1 MANLPGNRGSGGG
14 EGGGGRGPGGRDS
27 GGRGR
32 GPGGQRSQEDSEFED
47 KVIHINRCAK
57 VVKGGRRFSF
67 SAIVVVGDKK
77 GQVGIGLGKAS
88 EVPEAIKKAG
98 KKARKSL
105 VKVSLEGKT
114 IPHEI
119 LGHFGASQV
128 LMKPAPEG
136 TGVIA
141 SSSVR
146 AILEAAGIQDINAK
160 SLKRDNP
167 HNVVKATLD
176 ALKKLRTFSDIAKA
190 RGKTLAEIL

>member
-1 MANLPGNRGSGGG
+1 MSANVQQT
-14 EGGGGRGPGGRDS
+14 GR
-27 GGRGR
+27 
-32 GPGGQRSQEDSEFED
+32 QEESEFED

-77 GQVGIGLGKAS
+77 GQVGIGLGKAG

-98 KKARKSL
+98 KQAKKNL
-105 VKVSLEGKT
+105 MKVPLEGNT

-119 LGHFGASQV
+119 VGHFGASRV

-136 TGVIA
+136 TGIIA

-146 AILEAAGIQDINAK
+146 AILEVAGIQNILTK
-160 SLKRDNP
+160 SIRRDNP
-167 HNVVKATLD
+167 HNVVRATLEG
-176 ALKKLRTFSDIAKA
+176 LRNLRSFTDIAKA
-190 RGKTLAEIL
+190 RGKSVSEIL

>member
-1 MANLPGNRGSGGG
+1 MMNRDGNRGGNQF
-14 EGGGGRGPGGRDS
+14 GGRQG
-27 GGRGR
+27 
-32 GPGGQRSQEDSEFED
+32 EESEFED

-77 GQVGIGLGKAS
+77 GQVGVGLGKAG

-98 KKARKSL
+98 KQAKKNL
-105 VKVSLEGKT
+105 FKVSLDGST

-119 LGHFGASQV
+119 TGHFGASKV

-146 AILEAAGIQDINAK
+146 AILEVAGIQNILTK
-160 SLKRDNP
+160 SIRRDNP
-167 HNVVKATLD
+167 HNVVRATLQGLK
-176 ALKKLRTFSDIAKA
+176 ALRSFADIAKA
-190 RGKTLAEIL
+190 RGKTVAELGG

>member
-1 MANLPGNRGSGGG
+1 MAV
-14 EGGGGRGPGGRDS
+14 
-27 GGRGR
+27 
-32 GPGGQRSQEDSEFED
+32 GQHSSRQQEESEFED

-77 GQVGIGLGKAS
+77 GQVGVGLGKAG

-98 KKARKSL
+98 KQAKKNL
-105 VKVSLEGKT
+105 VRVPLEGST

-136 TGVIA
+136 TGIIA

-146 AILEAAGIQDINAK
+146 AILEVAGIKNILTK
-160 SLKRDNP
+160 SLRRDNP
-167 HNVVKATLD
+167 HNVVRATFE
-176 ALKKLRTFSDIAKA
+176 ALKNLRNFSDIARA
-190 RGKTLAEIL
+190 RNKTVGEIL

>member
-1 MANLPGNRGSGGG
+1 MAIGHDTKRQH
-14 EGGGGRGPGGRDS
+14 E
-27 GGRGR
+27 
-32 GPGGQRSQEDSEFED
+32 ESEFED

-77 GQVGIGLGKAS
+77 GQIGIGLGKAG

-98 KKARKSL
+98 KQAKKNL
-105 VKVSLEGKT
+105 MKVPLDGST

-119 LGHFGASQV
+119 IGRFGSSEV

-136 TGVIA
+136 TGIIA

-146 AILEAAGIQDINAK
+146 AILEVAGIKNILTK
-160 SLKRDNP
+160 SIRRDNP
-167 HNVVKATLD
+167 HNVVRATVEG
-176 ALKKLRTFSDIAKA
+176 LKRLRSFAMIAQA
-190 RGKTLAEIL
+190 RGKTVGEIL